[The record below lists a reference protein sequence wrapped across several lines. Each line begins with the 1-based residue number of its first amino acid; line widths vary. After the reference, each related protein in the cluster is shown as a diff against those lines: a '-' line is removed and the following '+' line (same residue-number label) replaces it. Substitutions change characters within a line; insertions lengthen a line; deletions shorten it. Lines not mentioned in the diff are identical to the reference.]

1 MNHLKVFSILIL
13 LCSPAF
19 AQDALPTKMEG
30 KWFNP
35 GSGHSNKV
43 EVEVLK
49 MDSPTTASIRI
60 TFWPYCRASE
70 SNAEFK
76 DGAWTLTAKRCNTPG
91 SPEIELQVRPVEGKK
106 RLEGVYG
113 GGNGRTVFL
122 EW

>member
-1 MNHLKVFSILIL
+1 
-13 LCSPAF
+13 
-19 AQDALPTKMEG
+19 MEG

-35 GSGHSNKV
+35 GSGHLNKV